1 MNIESERIVIL
12 GAAFGHRARRPPA
25 FGRSAA
31 RGSCLWGE
39 IRTA

>member
-12 GAAFGHRARRPPA
+12 GAASAIARATAR

-31 RGSCLWGE
+31 RGSCLLGE